1 MPVKS
6 RTRYETEKSEAFSRL
21 HSAIQEIVVAAD
33 QCRLRLPNEA
43 GSLRRSQPVKWLSSG
58 RLSWLRYP
66 DFSVA
71 VAEASRC
78 NLNEYNP
85 LLQKYW
91 VFKLVKQRGALV
103 IVQGV
108 T

>member
-1 MPVKS
+1 MPVRS
-6 RTRYETEKSEAFSRL
+6 RTQYELEKTKVRL
-21 HSAIQEIVVAAD
+21 SLPNPIQEIVAAVD
-33 QCRLRLPNEA
+33 QCRLRLPNEE
-43 GSLRRSQPVKWLSSG
+43 GSLRRSQPAKWLSAG

-71 VAEASRC
+71 VAEAGRC
-78 NLNEYNP
+78 NFNEYNP

-91 VFKLVKQRGALV
+91 VFKLVKQRGELV
-103 IVQGV
+103 IVQRV